1 MAEGGFGQ
9 EYFFLTKKFHDP
21 ASRFL
26 PLLRKTKTSLRL
38 SNPSREPSSWLAPLS
53 QNIFAS
59 LIILRRGGG
68 FASRKKLAAKR
79 AIFIIALLFKNRRH
93 SSRPDES
100 QTVGFLPSSKF
111 HFVLF
116 CWLHRLPY
124 NKDQAVKG
132 FSDTFR
138 YIRNRHLGRGLFIL
152 LSYADLHCEDK
163 FFLPGIYR
171 LFFEF

>member
-79 AIFIIALLFKNRRH
+79 AIFIVALLLKNRRL
-93 SSRPDES
+93 RFES
-100 QTVGFLPSSKF
+100 L
-111 HFVLF
+111 
-116 CWLHRLPY
+116 
-124 NKDQAVKG
+124 
-132 FSDTFR
+132 
-138 YIRNRHLGRGLFIL
+138 L
-152 LSYADLHCEDK
+152 LSQANVLGALRLRLCLRRGRDSNPRYLAV
-163 FFLPGIYR
+163 YR
-171 LFFEF
+171 LSKAAHSATMRPLRVYLIYLYIVV